1 MMQKKIATQVQYQL
15 YYAKI
20 MRKGILA
27 IAIGFSS
34 VAFGQQMPQFSQ
46 YLRNQYMINPGA
58 AGAYDFVDITLGG
71 RMQWVG
77 FDNAPL
83 SSYLYA
89 SSVLS
94 RKKVRYNPAIRTS
107 IIGPVKNAEVG
118 TGKLKHALGGM
129 LIADQYGAFRQ
140 LKAALTYALHIPVSQ
155 NYNLSFGANVGISN
169 NAFLQERAQ
178 TMNLL
183 DPSVGFTDPTYD
195 AYAQSS
201 NLNTLDIGAGLYFY
215 SKDLFVG
222 LSAGQLTGDLV
233 RFGAGNSVN
242 VDPRIH
248 LNFSAGYKFPIS
260 GNLTLM
266 PAVLVKFMQPAPLS
280 LEGSLQLEY
289 KEWLW
294 FALSFRQGLG
304 GFNNS
309 DAVIGM
315 AGLNISQRFKLGYS
329 YDYSISRF
337 NQHTAGGHE
346 LVLGIM
352 LGR

>member
-1 MMQKKIATQVQYQL
+1 M
-15 YYAKI
+15 

-27 IAIGFSS
+27 IAIGLSS
-34 VAFGQQMPQFSQ
+34 MAFGQQMPQFSQ

-58 AGAYDFVDITLGG
+58 AGVYDFVDVTIGG

-94 RKKVRYNPAIRTS
+94 KKPKVRYNPALRTS
-107 IIGPVKNAEVG
+107 IIGPVKNPEVG

-140 LKAALTYALHIPVSQ
+140 LKGAVTYALHIPVSDKF
-155 NYNLSFGANVGISN
+155 NLSFGANVGISN
-169 NAFLQERAQ
+169 RAFLKDRAQ
-178 TMNLL
+178 TLNML
-183 DPSVGFTDPTYD
+183 DPSLGYTDPTYD

-201 NLNTLDIGAGLYFY
+201 NLNTMDIGAGLYFY
-215 SKDLFVG
+215 SQDLFVG
-222 LSAGQLTGDLV
+222 ISAAQLTRDFIS
-233 RFGAGNSVN
+233 FGATNTIN
-242 VDPRIH
+242 VDPKTHI
-248 LNFSAGYKFPIS
+248 NFTAGYKFPVS
-260 GNLTLM
+260 ENLTLM
-266 PAVLVKFMQPAPLS
+266 PAVLVKFMQPAPVS

-294 FALSFRQGLG
+294 FALSYRQGVG

-309 DAVIGM
+309 DALIGM
-315 AGLNISQRFKLGYS
+315 AGLNISNRFKFGYS
-329 YDYSISRF
+329 YDYSVSQF
-337 NQHTAGGHE
+337 NKHSVGGHE
-346 LVLGIM
+346 LVLGLM